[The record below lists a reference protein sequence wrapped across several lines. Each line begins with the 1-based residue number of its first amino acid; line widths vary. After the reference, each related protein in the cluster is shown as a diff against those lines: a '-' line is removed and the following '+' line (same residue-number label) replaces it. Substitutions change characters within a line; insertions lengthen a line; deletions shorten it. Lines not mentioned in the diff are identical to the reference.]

1 MSAIRVSKRILVVT
15 LLSLGI
21 LYVCDYLSLRYRI
34 PNHRDPFGSV
44 NIQPYYAVP
53 RKDGR
58 TEFLLD
64 EPRTERCVHSL
75 FPHFGDNPCWYVSR
89 RADRR
94 IDM

>member
-1 MSAIRVSKRILVVT
+1 MSGGRLSRRVFLVILF
-15 LLSLGI
+15 SLCI
-21 LYVCDYLSLRYRI
+21 VYVCDYVSLRYRI

-44 NIQPYYAVP
+44 KIQTYYAVP

-64 EPRTERCVHSL
+64 EPRNEQCVHSL
-75 FPHFGDNPCWYVSR
+75 FPHFGDNPCWYMSR
-89 RADRR
+89 RTDRR